1 MHPAV
6 QWLTIIMTEL
16 ALSPPPAP
24 AAPAP
29 EPAPVIAPGPETA
42 VFILGVEQE
51 VILTSVLNLPWR
63 LGFATR
69 VAWVPRFCRFAFTL
83 VFASHVFFLFYFIF
97 FMFSLVFTAHEHVLF
112 IVCEFLLLVSN
123 FSIVLAFL
131 FSFFFYRRCTW
142 RLGRMQAILF
152 RFICLPA
159 GMASFISCPFLFLC
173 LGLRVCLSLSMWFIH
188 FICFSFSL
196 QFYFR

>member
-51 VILTSVLNLPWR
+51 VILTSVLSLPWR

-69 VAWVPRFCRFAFTL
+69 VAWVPRFCRFAFTW
-83 VFASHVFFLFYFIF
+83 VFASHVFIFFIF
-97 FMFSLVFTAHEHVLF
+97 YV
-112 IVCEFLLLVSN
+112 
-123 FSIVLAFL
+123 
-131 FSFFFYRRCTW
+131 
-142 RLGRMQAILF
+142 
-152 RFICLPA
+152 
-159 GMASFISCPFLFLC
+159 
-173 LGLRVCLSLSMWFIH
+173 
-188 FICFSFSL
+188 
-196 QFYFR
+196 